1 MGKGGG
7 ALLLLNSIGHRFH
20 SQGAQ
25 SPVGAAPRAY
35 WNRELVCRGH
45 LTKPPGQELGM
56 EWTFQPEEMVG
67 VKAWKG
73 DLGCAKNTRNW
84 Q

>member
-1 MGKGGG
+1 
-7 ALLLLNSIGHRFH
+7 
-20 SQGAQ
+20 
-25 SPVGAAPRAY
+25 
-35 WNRELVCRGH
+35 
-45 LTKPPGQELGM
+45 M
-56 EWTFQPEEMVG
+56 EWTFQAEEMVG